1 MINLSAFSPSSFSF
15 FLLSSYGCRGLVPP
29 LLSSAE
35 LGIDNE
41 ISGEIS
47 ATVLFTPEVE
57 QAEG

>member
-1 MINLSAFSPSSFSF
+1 MINLSAFSPSSFS

-41 ISGEIS
+41 ISGGIS
-47 ATVLFTPEVE
+47 ATFLFAPEVE